1 MEAVRVLFEV
11 TLLWKQ
17 LRDLCVVTMLYGNIK
32 EFFYLFLFE
41 ITLLGTLLR

>member
-17 LRDLCVVTMLYGNIK
+17 LRV
-32 EFFYLFLFE
+32 LFE
-41 ITLLGTLLR
+41 VTLLWKQLRVSI